1 MSFAKRDAV
10 PMHRCLM
17 IESVVDGDRQLVTDI
32 RANQRTG
39 NTVAVCQSA
48 HRDAAEIDIG
58 TLRIERVVHGATGMR
73 ARCLSGRDG
82 ILVERRGFGLDD
94 PLVVHAVNARPPAPA
109 AVAARN
115 VRRLKADP
123 VNGAIA
129 MIVIV
134 LV

>member
-1 MSFAKRDAV
+1 MAF
-10 PMHRCLM
+10 
-17 IESVVDGDRQLVTDI
+17 
-32 RANQRTG
+32 
-39 NTVAVCQSA
+39 
-48 HRDAAEIDIG
+48 
-58 TLRIERVVHGATGMR
+58 
-73 ARCLSGRDG
+73 LSNGG
-82 ILVERRGFGLDD
+82 GFGLDD